1 MIFLSVITLLV
12 SLIICCLALFIKQN
26 TLISENELLRME
38 LNALKKKVDGSH
50 YDPNFKDGFES
61 NQQQSFNSRDEG
73 NLSLELIDS
82 GNNKIGIIKI
92 IREVTGLGL
101 KESKDLIDSIPSIVL
116 SDVTSEK
123 AESFKK
129 QIESAGGKA
138 LIKTN

>member
-1 MIFLSVITLLV
+1 M
-12 SLIICCLALFIKQN
+12 
-26 TLISENELLRME
+26 
-38 LNALKKKVDGSH
+38 
-50 YDPNFKDGFES
+50 
-61 NQQQSFNSRDEG
+61 
-73 NLSLELIDS
+73 IDS